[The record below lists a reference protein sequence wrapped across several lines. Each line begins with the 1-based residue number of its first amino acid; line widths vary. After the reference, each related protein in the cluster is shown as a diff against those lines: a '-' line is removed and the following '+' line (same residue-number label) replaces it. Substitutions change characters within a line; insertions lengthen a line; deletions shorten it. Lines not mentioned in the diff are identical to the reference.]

1 MMSDN
6 AAISAFI
13 SKLQVA
19 KNYNSK
25 EIRLTI
31 EEADDLTAGITNI
44 LLREMELGQKVIDL
58 QAQIL
63 KGIEVRQD
71 GGLF

>member
-1 MMSDN
+1 MSDN

>member
-1 MMSDN
+1 MSDN

-44 LLREMELGQKVIDL
+44 LLREMELGQKVIEL

>member
-1 MMSDN
+1 MSDT

-13 SKLQVA
+13 SKVQVA

-31 EEADDLTAGITNI
+31 DEADGINLEISQI
-44 LLREMELGQKVIDL
+44 LLRELELSKKVIDL
-58 QAQIL
+58 QNQIMN
-63 KGIEVRQD
+63 GVEVRQD
-71 GGLF
+71 GGGF